1 MKTVTILDTETTG
14 LSPTEDK
21 CIEVAVVHYSLE
33 HASVIK
39 SFAGL
44 IAIEGENEAERVNH
58 IPTGLLHDSG
68 SQAECAWQA
77 AATVAQ
83 GSEAVLAHNSDFDH
97 AWVPEGSALLDLPW
111 IDTLA
116 LDWPMQSKPG
126 SALITL
132 ALEHGLGVV
141 DPHRA
146 LSDCMLLAR
155 MLTRCHELGHD
166 LNALLAPGCDR
177 ARYSKRWC
185 PTMTG
190 SLRRWRGSSGR
201 ATVSDGCGRCQRKT
215 RRNFRSERESLRVDI
230 GVRSGYIRSRTI

>member
-146 LSDCMLLAR
+146 LSDCILLAR

-166 LNALLAPGCDR
+166 LNALLAPGLRPRSLFQAMVSYDDR
-177 ARYSKRWC
+177 ELAKMAGFKWEGDRKRW
-185 PTMTG
+185 
-190 SLRRWRGSSGR
+190 
-201 ATVSDGCGRCQRKT
+201 VRKMPAEDAAKLPFRT
-215 RRNFRSERESLRVDI
+215 RELA
-230 GVRSGYIRSRTI
+230 G